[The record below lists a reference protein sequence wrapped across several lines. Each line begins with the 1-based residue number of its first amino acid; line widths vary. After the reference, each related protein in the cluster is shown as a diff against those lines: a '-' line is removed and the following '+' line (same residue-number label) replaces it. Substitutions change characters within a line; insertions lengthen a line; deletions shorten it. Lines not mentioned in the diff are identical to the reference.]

1 MCKHQ
6 PSVEIMQN
14 TFLRLWQRVSFGSI
28 IPYLYCFIQLEMMA
42 KKAEQEPR
50 PGPGAGRRTGRNQLR
65 VEGVQDFNPAGGSA
79 VRLSRA
85 SEKQVADDKKK
96 GGCCGGKKD

>member
-1 MCKHQ
+1 
-6 PSVEIMQN
+6 
-14 TFLRLWQRVSFGSI
+14 
-28 IPYLYCFIQLEMMA
+28 MMA
-42 KKAEQEPR
+42 KKASKEPQ
-50 PGPGAGRRTGRNQLR
+50 PGPGAAGRRTNRNQLR

-85 SEKQVADDKKK
+85 SEKQVAADKKK